1 MLPANT
7 HESAPRGPRPR
18 DPAPPRPRPGT
29 RPRPDH
35 APGTPPRPGHAP
47 LRHGLSG
54 SSRGCAPATF
64 PGFAAL
70 SPLST
75 HSRDVPYGPGR
86 PLLSPPGASA
96 PTMRPAPETSA
107 SPGQGPG
114 LLSVQL
120 LLALRVWASYPVKGR
135 RPAGLRAQGLPAP
148 GPAAWP
154 PGGPR
159 AAAAAPK
166 MPHVLRT
173 FCPGYMWPF
182 GTKLASAQLPPEKV
196 DVNVIF
202 MNLEAISM

>member
-1 MLPANT
+1 M
-7 HESAPRGPRPR
+7 H
-18 DPAPPRPRPGT
+18 
-29 RPRPDH
+29 
-35 APGTPPRPGHAP
+35 
-47 LRHGLSG
+47 
-54 SSRGCAPATF
+54 SSELCTTF
-64 PGFAAL
+64 FMIKAL
-70 SPLST
+70 LISPTYNFISHCSFSTIYFSHLYLYHSSSPHFSMQSHICVVFGT
-75 HSRDVPYGPGR
+75 HSFRCH
-86 PLLSPPGASA
+86 LLQ
-96 PTMRPAPETSA
+96 E
-107 SPGQGPG
+107 
-114 LLSVQL
+114 VHL